1 MESKTEIGKAIKN
14 KLDNLDKSPSD
25 FVWSKIEKDLNHKRR
40 KRVLYWLIPSILII
54 IFLSSALYLNSDFK
68 KENIV
73 PKTPSQKDASNS
85 SSLKN
90 QTLPSNLQKKG
101 ADEVTTVKKSKTIKL
116 VKQSTKFVTSTNEYE
131 EYEVVKKYK
140 VIIKKEQITT
150 KPIKTDA
157 KDSNIINAK
166 KPIVAYKK
174 ENNKN
179 GTSQKTIKSSFKNL
193 KKSQKKNSGKISK
206 NTIKGNIVSKNNT
219 PKKSIPEQPIVE
231 KTISEKD
238 PIEYN
243 NSEKSISV
251 VEIKTEAKTD
261 SITKKDSTS
270 LKKKTTPKREYKERT
285 YQPQTTETNPE
296 FSISAFYGPVLFGSL
311 NNKSM
316 ISPRMND
323 LSRSHPITSHYGV
336 YVKTMYNQIGFRA
349 GVSKINLKTSTR
361 LNQNLIPD
369 YSNIN
374 LKAEIN
380 VKETFG
386 DSKQVD
392 LVQNISY
399 YEVSL
404 EFNYAVKK
412 DESKIGIEAFT
423 GFSFLI
429 LDKNEL
435 YLKSE
440 KISQQNIGEA
450 KNITGASFSYNL
462 GLGLSYKLTERIALD
477 INPLF
482 KYYLSTFNKNVE
494 AKPYSISLQ
503 SGFSYKF

>member
-1 MESKTEIGKAIKN
+1 MENKTEIGKAIKN

-40 KRVLYWLIPSILII
+40 KRVLYWLIPSILTLTI
-54 IFLSSALYLNSDFK
+54 LSSVLYFNSDFK
-68 KENIV
+68 KENTV
-73 PKTPSQKDASNS
+73 PKTPSQKEVSNS
-85 SSLKN
+85 TSSKN
-90 QTLPSNLQKKG
+90 QTLPSNLQKK
-101 ADEVTTVKKSKTIKL
+101 ATDEVTAIKKTKTVKL
-116 VKQSTKFVTSTNEYE
+116 VKQSSKFVTSTNEYE

-150 KPIKTDA
+150 KPIKPDA

-174 ENNKN
+174 GNTKN
-179 GTSQKTIKSSFKNL
+179 GIPKKTTKSSFKNS
-193 KKSQKKNSGKISK
+193 KKSQKKNSSKISK
-206 NTIKGNIVSKNNT
+206 NTNEGNIVSKNST
-219 PKKSIPEQPIVE
+219 SKKSIPEQSIVE
-231 KTISEKD
+231 KTISKRD
-238 PIEYN
+238 TIEYN
-243 NSEKSISV
+243 NSKKSIPV
-251 VEIKTEAKTD
+251 VEIKTETKTD

-285 YQPQTTETNPE
+285 YQPQIAETKPE

-349 GVSKINLKTSTR
+349 GLSKINLKTSTL
-361 LNQNLIPD
+361 LNQSLIPD

-374 LKAEIN
+374 LKTEIN

-386 DSKQVD
+386 DSNQVD
-392 LVQNISY
+392 LVQHISY
-399 YEVSL
+399 YELPL
-404 EFNYAVKK
+404 EFNYAIKK

-440 KISQQNIGEA
+440 KVSQQNIGEA
-450 KNITGASFSYNL
+450 KNISGACFSYNL
-462 GLGLSYKLTERIALD
+462 GLGLSYKLTEHIALD

-482 KYYLSTFNKNVE
+482 KYYLSTFNKSVD